1 MVQITKLKNLYK
13 YLIKDENSVFRAA
26 DRINKKQSNRVKTSL
41 YDKEKVFIKLYKNSA
56 NIEEIYSDE
65 NNQLNLL

>member
-1 MVQITKLKNLYK
+1 MVQIIKLKNLYK
-13 YLIKDENSVFRAA
+13 HLIKDENSVFRAA

-41 YDKEKVFIKLYKNSA
+41 YDKEKAFIKLYKNSA